1 MEQVRASISPDNYL
15 KFQILMKKPIGNFDE
30 GFSEFMVNYEK
41 LENYYKKNVKAFE
54 TMPLLVKDSDQYKW
68 RLSL

>member
-15 KFQILMKKPIGNFDE
+15 KFQILMKKPVGNFDE
-30 GFSEFMVNYEK
+30 GFSEFMLNYEK

-54 TMPLLVKDSDQYKW
+54 TMPLLVKDSDQCKW
-68 RLSL
+68 MASL